1 MKSIKFLALCALF
14 SCNLAFANSFYEPNS
29 KSFKDG
35 FEAGLKA
42 LEFQAKN
49 DGFQPK
55 EIPILKPYILVFD
68 ISKTPLNEVLFLQN
82 IASREGFKTQ
92 LTKNFLS
99 FGEFEREADAKELEK
114 QLLERFKIKTKVLKN
129 TDKIITYPY
138 LFTDFFQAL
147 LNKARDEGIL
157 IETKIIET
165 KPKITR
171 KAISQTPKNLATK
184 SIEFKNSRAMSYYLR
199 GELDSKN
206 IFENGLIP
214 SKIYPFGEM
223 IKTPQGENFVKVKD
237 KNLYFSIEDVFI
249 KGE

>member
-1 MKSIKFLALCALF
+1 M
-14 SCNLAFANSFYEPNS
+14 
-29 KSFKDG
+29 
-35 FEAGLKA
+35 
-42 LEFQAKN
+42 
-49 DGFQPK
+49 
-55 EIPILKPYILVFD
+55 
-68 ISKTPLNEVLFLQN
+68 
-82 IASREGFKTQ
+82 
-92 LTKNFLS
+92 
-99 FGEFEREADAKELEK
+99 EK

-147 LNKARDEGIL
+147 LNKARYEGIL

-223 IKTPQGENFVKVKD
+223 IKTPQGENFVKVKN